1 MKTIAQYKSFNYCGK
16 IPLQQKYLL
25 YYGSLRNEYLSHFIL
40 KGEFYL
46 AWRRI
51 ICHGCKVESKY
62 FEGRCDTCFSTF
74 KSGQQTQV
82 FLTLTLKG
90 LNPHMKQCCL
100 TPEAFLFDFFLQM
113 KIFLR
118 YTQFIFVCSVETQ
131 HTIGYGGRQTT
142 EECPEAIIIMC
153 VQENV
158 TKSPLLNLSIH
169 MKYTRT

>member
-1 MKTIAQYKSFNYCGK
+1 MLKCLHVCYVILSLSSKYFILWRRQLKPIREIILKTIAQYKSFNYCGK

-25 YYGSLRNEYLSHFIL
+25 YYYGSLRNEYLSHFIL

-82 FLTLTLKG
+82 FLTLTLR
-90 LNPHMKQCCL
+90 
-100 TPEAFLFDFFLQM
+100 PEASQEAMLFD
-113 KIFLR
+113 
-118 YTQFIFVCSVETQ
+118 TWSIFVWLFP
-131 HTIGYGGRQTT
+131 RN
-142 EECPEAIIIMC
+142 
-153 VQENV
+153 ENIFEIY
-158 TKSPLLNLSIH
+158 SIH
-169 MKYTRT
+169 FCL